1 MLLSRVALSNIRIAH
16 LAKTI
21 SFSLTTGRKKFKCPQ
36 AISFCTERH
45 QNSPFSKIYFFFPY
59 NWKDQIHMSLVTLCF
74 TEQHQNSPFSKNYFF
89 FPYNW
94 KEEIQMSLS
103 HCVALSNIR
112 IACLVKIISFSLTTR
127 KTKFICPQSHC
138 VALSNIRIARLVT
151 IFFFFSLTAGGNAYS
166 CVNINY
172 FPAEEYEVDE
182 KDASLSI
189 PCQ

>member
-74 TEQHQNSPFSKNYFF
+74 TEQHQNSPYSKNYFF

-94 KEEIQMSLS
+94 KEQIHMSLVTLCCIEQHQNS
-103 HCVALSNIR
+103 PFSN
-112 IACLVKIISFSLTTR
+112 
-127 KTKFICPQSHC
+127 
-138 VALSNIRIARLVT
+138 N
-151 IFFFFSLTAGGNAYS
+151 FFLFFSYSWRERLLMCQHQLFPGGRIRS
-166 CVNINY
+166 
-172 FPAEEYEVDE
+172 
-182 KDASLSI
+182 
-189 PCQ
+189 